1 MLIVLV
7 KLSYVY
13 WWILAKN
20 STALSFP
27 VEGIRAC
34 SLLLKFLSMNEVMY
48 APGMSML
55 NIFKDSPLSTSTLDD
70 FMFYEE
76 RQKIMQKEKCR
87 FTGRS
92 YETYIP
98 TIVSAEKSS
107 DSAGQSGSSNQIAK
121 LDGGQTSVTS
131 GQPLNADVELTEC
144 RIYCYLSDIH
154 VFVLTLTLALSS
166 IWQSLLFTN
175 CCFSV

>member
-1 MLIVLV
+1 MMP
-7 KLSYVY
+7 K
-13 WWILAKN
+13 
-20 STALSFP
+20 P
-27 VEGIRAC
+27 VEERKM
-34 SLLLKFLSMNEVMY
+34 LYPFQLKES
-48 APGMSML
+48 GMSML

>member
-1 MLIVLV
+1 MSAGVLLV
-7 KLSYVY
+7 DP
-13 WWILAKN
+13 
-20 STALSFP
+20 TAGRKKMMPKP
-27 VEGIRAC
+27 VEERKM
-34 SLLLKFLSMNEVMY
+34 LYPFQLKES
-48 APGMSML
+48 
-55 NIFKDSPLSTSTLDD
+55 
-70 FMFYEE
+70 E